1 VSAQARLAV
10 GSAALLAAVAAL
22 VAAAWLLAGRRDE
35 AARQAR
41 EDARPLAI
49 APAGVVEVLVEGGA
63 GPAAYRLSR
72 GRPAWRISP
81 AGSPA
86 AAGAPSEAPPGA
98 PADAEAVERLLA
110 ELAGLRPRTEIRE
123 PLPPLPAVG
132 LEPPRA
138 RVTLVLER
146 GSRLVLELGDEHPF
160 DRSVHARVRSEGR
173 PAAPPAGILLLP
185 PGSRER
191 LAPDPS
197 SLRAD
202 AGR

>member
-1 VSAQARLAV
+1 MSAQARLAL

-41 EDARPLAI
+41 ADARPLSF
-49 APAGVVEVLVEGGA
+49 APAGVQEAIVEGAA
-63 GPAAYRLSR
+63 GTAPYRLSR
-72 GRPAWRISP
+72 GRPAWRISL
-81 AGSPA
+81 AGGA
-86 AAGAPSEAPPGA
+86 AADRTPADG
-98 PADAEAVERLLA
+98 PADAAAVERLLA
-110 ELAGLRPRTEIRE
+110 ELAALRPRAAIPE

-132 LEPPRA
+132 LDPPRA

-146 GSRLVLELGDEHPF
+146 GSRLVLELGDDHPF

-173 PAAPPAGILLLP
+173 PATPPAELLLLP

-197 SLRAD
+197 ALRAEPE
-202 AGR
+202 R